1 VNGALLEFNGVS
13 LKAKKEAS
21 LKAMKD
27 SPGTPT
33 CQFLQLSPVALVNSM
48 SFGLTNHL
56 PIDQYQKRGTAML
69 KILFACFVVVLSFN
83 ISLAQKETQ
92 TGVESVKDIDLLRRD
107 LRAEKKQ
114 LVALN
119 LPLTE
124 AEATRFWPVY
134 DQYVADITK
143 VYDEFYKVVK
153 EFAAVQKTVTDE
165 QASSMIRR
173 WAELMV
179 QVHQT
184 RQRYIPIVEKVI
196 PPKKAAI
203 FFQIDRRLY
212 ALIDL
217 QVVSETPL
225 IGQ

>member
-1 VNGALLEFNGVS
+1 
-13 LKAKKEAS
+13 
-21 LKAMKD
+21 
-27 SPGTPT
+27 
-33 CQFLQLSPVALVNSM
+33 
-48 SFGLTNHL
+48 
-56 PIDQYQKRGTAML
+56 ML
-69 KILFACFVVVLSFN
+69 KTLFACLVIVLAFST
-83 ISLAQKETQ
+83 SLAQKETT

-225 IGQ
+225 IAQ

>member
-1 VNGALLEFNGVS
+1 
-13 LKAKKEAS
+13 
-21 LKAMKD
+21 
-27 SPGTPT
+27 
-33 CQFLQLSPVALVNSM
+33 
-48 SFGLTNHL
+48 
-56 PIDQYQKRGTAML
+56 ML